1 MSVCEL
7 FLAVGLSF
15 GGACEP
21 EPVIA
26 RGLPPSDEG
35 VFDYKLPPKPKPV
48 APPAPPPP
56 RIIMAPPIV
65 VEREVSIDAPPRTII
80 KKEYITVEKLKEP
93 PKPKEPSPFELELQA
108 ARAARFGSQEYI
120 TSEGVLANG
129 TEGNVPGLD
138 GGLKETAALNVS
150 PPGSSVA
157 GSLAAPQGIDPKN
170 STYKASGRISTSAVD
185 NSRIVTADRYITGI
199 METGINSQLADEGT
213 VVIQVSRDVYGYHGA
228 NLLVPKGSRMICR
241 YESAKKVGQTRIGF
255 SCERVLMAESRA
267 EIYQLKAKVGDAQGY
282 GGMSGH
288 VDNRWWE
295 KYGTAVTTVAIGAA
309 VESAVTMAST
319 YGLKG
324 SDTIASA
331 LTGIS
336 ENVGELSAKFM
347 EDTVNLRPVIRISQG
362 TRVQIR
368 PEYDWY
374 LAPPTQQ

>member
-1 MSVCEL
+1 
-7 FLAVGLSF
+7 
-15 GGACEP
+15 
-21 EPVIA
+21 
-26 RGLPPSDEG
+26 
-35 VFDYKLPPKPKPV
+35 
-48 APPAPPPP
+48 
-56 RIIMAPPIV
+56 
-65 VEREVSIDAPPRTII
+65 
-80 KKEYITVEKLKEP
+80 
-93 PKPKEPSPFELELQA
+93 
-108 ARAARFGSQEYI
+108 
-120 TSEGVLANG
+120 
-129 TEGNVPGLD
+129 
-138 GGLKETAALNVS
+138 
-150 PPGSSVA
+150 
-157 GSLAAPQGIDPKN
+157 
-170 STYKASGRISTSAVD
+170 ISTSAVD

-255 SCERVLMAESRA
+255 QCERVLMAESRA

-295 KYGTAVTTVAIGAA
+295 KYGTAVTTVAIGAG
-309 VESAVTMAST
+309 VESAVTMASA

-374 LAPPTQQ
+374 LAPPTQ

>member
-21 EPVIA
+21 EPTLS

-35 VFDYKLPPKPKPV
+35 VFEYKRPPAPKPV
-48 APPAPPPP
+48 IPPAPPPP

-65 VEREVSIDAPPRTII
+65 VEKEVSKDAPPRTII
-80 KKEYITVEKLKEP
+80 QKEYITVEKIVEP
-93 PKPKEPSPFELELQA
+93 KKPIEPSPFELELQA
-108 ARAARFGSQEYI
+108 ARAARFGTQGYI
-120 TSEGVLANG
+120 NSEGVLANG
-129 TEGNVPGLD
+129 LEGNVPGLD
-138 GGLKETAALNVS
+138 KGLTRTAALNV
-150 PPGSSVA
+150 PPA
-157 GSLAAPQGIDPKN
+157 GGVGGAFNIPEGIDPQN

-255 SCERVLMAESRA
+255 QCERVLMAESRA

-295 KYGTAVTTVAIGAA
+295 KYGTAVTTVAIGAG
-309 VESAVTMAST
+309 VESAVTMASA
-319 YGLKG
+319 YGLEG

-336 ENVGELSAKFM
+336 ENFGELSAKFM

>member
-1 MSVCEL
+1 MSVCG
-7 FLAVGLSF
+7 FFVAVGLSF
-15 GGACEP
+15 GGACER
-21 EPVIA
+21 EPTLSRA
-26 RGLPPSDEG
+26 LPPHDESA
-35 VFDYKLPPKPKPV
+35 FDYKRPPAPKPV
-48 APPAPPPP
+48 IPPAPPPP

-65 VEREVSIDAPPRTII
+65 VEKEVSKDAPPRTII
-80 KKEYITVEKLKEP
+80 KKEYITVEKIVEP
-93 PKPKEPSPFELELQA
+93 PKPIDPSPFELELQA
-108 ARAARFGSQEYI
+108 ARAARFGTQGYI
-120 TSEGVLANG
+120 TSQGVLANG
-129 TEGNVPGLD
+129 LEGNVPGLD
-138 GGLKETAALNVS
+138 EGLTHTAALNVPPAGGLSGSFS
-150 PPGSSVA
+150 PPE
-157 GSLAAPQGIDPKN
+157 GIDPQN

-241 YESAKKVGQTRIGF
+241 YESAKKVGQSRIGF
-255 SCERVLMAESRA
+255 QCERVLMAESRA

-295 KYGTAVTTVAIGAA
+295 KYGTAVTTVAIGAG
-309 VESAVTMAST
+309 VESAVTMASA
-319 YGLKG
+319 YGLEG

>member
-15 GGACEP
+15 GGACVP
-21 EPVIA
+21 EPVLS
-26 RGLPPSDEG
+26 RGLPPNDEG
-35 VFDYKLPPKPKPV
+35 VFEYKRPPAPKPV
-48 APPAPPPP
+48 IPPAPPPP

-65 VEREVSIDAPPRTII
+65 VEKEVSKDAPPRTII
-80 KKEYITVEKLKEP
+80 QKEYITVEKIVEP
-93 PKPKEPSPFELELQA
+93 PKPIEPSPFELELQA
-108 ARAARFGSQEYI
+108 ARAARFGTQGYI
-120 TSEGVLANG
+120 TSQGVLANG
-129 TEGNVPGLD
+129 LEGNVPGLD
-138 GGLKETAALNVS
+138 EGLTRTAALNVPPAGGLSGSFS
-150 PPGSSVA
+150 PPE
-157 GSLAAPQGIDPKN
+157 GIDPQN
-170 STYKASGRISTSAVD
+170 STYKAPGRISTSAVD

-241 YESAKKVGQTRIGF
+241 YESAKKVGQSRIGF
-255 SCERVLMAESRA
+255 QCERVLMAESRA

-295 KYGTAVTTVAIGAA
+295 KYGTAVTTVAIGAG
-309 VESAVTMAST
+309 VESAVTMASA
-319 YGLKG
+319 YGLEG